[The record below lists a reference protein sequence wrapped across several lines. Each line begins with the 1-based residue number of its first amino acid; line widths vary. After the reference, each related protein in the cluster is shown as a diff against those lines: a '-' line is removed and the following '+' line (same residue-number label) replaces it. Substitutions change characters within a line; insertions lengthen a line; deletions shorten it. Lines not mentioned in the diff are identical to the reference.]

1 VACTREDAYVHTREI
16 PEHILDQLLV
26 SVVFYEAELTLEH
39 SEPGTTAVLGDSFGS
54 VFTWLWRENP
64 AKATVLMADF
74 VAELRFYHH
83 NANRALGLEEVL
95 RGLPACLRGVSA
107 DEVRA
112 MQEQLRNDVPQ
123 YVSLDETGKMT

>member
-1 VACTREDAYVHTREI
+1 MGNREI

-26 SVVFYEAELTLEH
+26 GVVFYEAELTLEH
-39 SEPGTTAVLGDSFGS
+39 FEPGATAVLGDSFGS
-54 VFTWLWRENP
+54 VFAWLWRENP

-74 VAELRFYHH
+74 LAEVRFYHH

-95 RGLPACLRGVSA
+95 RGLPACLRGVSP

-112 MQEQLRNDVPQ
+112 MQERLRGDVPL
-123 YVSLDETGKMT
+123 YVSVSDPRPG

>member
-1 VACTREDAYVHTREI
+1 MHTREI
-16 PEHILDQLLV
+16 PEHILDQLLIG
-26 SVVFYEAELTLEH
+26 VVFHEAELTLEH
-39 SEPGTTAVLGDSFGS
+39 SEPGTAAVLSDSFGS

-74 VAELRFYHH
+74 LAELRFYHH
-83 NANRALGLEEVL
+83 NANRGLGLEEVL

-112 MQEQLRNDVPQ
+112 MHEQLRNDVPQ
-123 YVSLDETGKMT
+123 YVSLTESA